1 LAAGRGASDEEIQRL
16 AGELLSGDEYARYR
30 IDEEAWLAFFDRLA
44 RGLDSLLAWFDGL
57 RIESPLLYWSA
68 LVALAL
74 VAVVL
79 LAHMAWSIRAALRA
93 SAPDDERAVAGPRRD
108 LVDEAARLAAQGR
121 FLDAA
126 RRLEHACL
134 DELMA
139 QGAIELARGDAN
151 RVLRRRLAD
160 APLAEPRRRE
170 LLGLVDRLESR
181 LFRDPVDDAELYRGW
196 RRLHAQLQGGMAA

>member
-1 LAAGRGASDEEIQRL
+1 LPGGRGASDEEIRRL

-44 RGLDSLLAWFDGL
+44 RGFDSLLAWFDGL
-57 RIESPLLYWSA
+57 RIESPLLYWSV
-68 LVALAL
+68 LIALAL
-74 VAVVL
+74 VAIAL
-79 LAHMAWSIRAALRA
+79 LAHVIWSIRVALRA
-93 SAPDDERAVAGPRRD
+93 GAPDDERAAVGPRRN
-108 LVDEAARLAAQGR
+108 LVEEAARLASEGR

-151 RVLRRRLAD
+151 CVLRRRLSD
-160 APLAEPRRRE
+160 APLPELRRRE

-181 LFRDPVDDAELYRGW
+181 LFRDPVEDAELYRGW
-196 RRLHAQLQGGMAA
+196 RRVHARLQGGVAA

>member
-1 LAAGRGASDEEIQRL
+1 MPAGGGASDDEIRRL
-16 AGELLSGDEYARYR
+16 AVEVLSGDEYARYR
-30 IDEEAWLAFFDRLA
+30 IDEEAWLAFFHRLA
-44 RGLDSLLAWFDGL
+44 RALDSLRAWFDGL

-74 VAVVL
+74 VAIGL
-79 LAHMAWSIRAALRA
+79 LFHVAWSIRAALRA
-93 SAPDDERAVAGPRRD
+93 SVPDDEQGFAVPRRD
-108 LVDEAARLAAQGR
+108 LAFEAARLASEGR

-134 DELMA
+134 EELMA

-151 RVLRRRLAD
+151 RVLRRRLSE
-160 APLAEPRRRE
+160 APLPEPRRRE

-181 LFRDPVDDAELYRGW
+181 LFRDPVDDAELYQGW
-196 RRLHAQLQGGMAA
+196 RRFHQQQQGGSAA

>member
-1 LAAGRGASDEEIQRL
+1 MPVAGDASDEEVRRL
-16 AGELLSGDEYARYR
+16 AGDLLSREEYARYR
-30 IDEEAWLAFFDRLA
+30 IDEEAWLAFFQRLT

-68 LVALAL
+68 LIALAL
-74 VAVVL
+74 VAIAL
-79 LAHMAWSIRAALRA
+79 LAHVAWSIRAALRA
-93 SAPDDERAVAGPRRD
+93 GAPDDARAAAGPRRD
-108 LVDEAARLAAQGR
+108 LVDEAARLASEGR

-151 RVLRRRLAD
+151 RVLRRRLSD
-160 APLAEPRRRE
+160 APLPEPRRRE
-170 LLGLVDRLESR
+170 LLGLLDRLESR
-181 LFRDPVDDAELYRGW
+181 LFRDPIDDAELYLGW
-196 RRLHAQLQGGMAA
+196 RRLHTQLQGGAAA